1 MIHNF
6 QQFQRK
12 LKIILLPAPLSVMW
26 HAWTIWFLR
35 GNFLLKL
42 SKDGTIEKDHH
53 KIGFRIIWRK
63 PDQMMLQFHHSWKTF
78 QKSFASMIIDLMIQ
92 VSYKTF
98 GSPLPPPPPS
108 FSYYLFFQLFV
119 RWRLSYL
126 KLPGISILF
135 VKFFWLWNTFW
146 FFTSLVIGL
155 SFFIFLNAVFQ
166 NDLAIYLFL

>member
-98 GSPLPPPPPS
+98 GSPLSPPPPS

-119 RWRLSYL
+119 HSSEIRGLRST
-126 KLPGISILF
+126 KCF
-135 VKFFWLWNTFW
+135 KFCYVLCIWKPM
-146 FFTSLVIGL
+146 
-155 SFFIFLNAVFQ
+155 
-166 NDLAIYLFL
+166 